1 MASLC
6 SRQLGYFCHLFRVPS
21 PLTPPGSRSGS
32 AAPVRHKKTSK
43 YLDTFGYLYVYL
55 WCTSTTIESLPGA
68 TQLLLVRSALSHRVV
83 SAVPTALCPVLLI
96 GTSAGGLG
104 GGGSVGLGGLTALR
118 ERPFAKAG
126 WKQSSPTLVPSMAK
140 LHSRLHVHQLG
151 EAGEAAAASSKIK
164 IIFACDVLFACKP
177 SRGMVFVPAAGSDL
191 GFTRVSVRARRRKER
206 RPTYNSTPRPVTR
219 HREFTGVSRP
229 TRAGYSEAWKL
240 EEQHNPIMPRYRSL
254 TARHAC
260 ERLRP
265 PPNGPPTT

>member
-6 SRQLGYFCHLFRVPS
+6 SRQLGYFCQLFRVPS
-21 PLTPPGSRSGS
+21 PLTPPPARGP
-32 AAPVRHKKTSK
+32 APPLPLGTRRQASIWIP
-43 YLDTFGYLYVYL
+43 LDTCTCTPLVV

-104 GGGSVGLGGLTALR
+104 GGGSVGGLTALR
-118 ERPFAKAG
+118 ERPFAK
-126 WKQSSPTLVPSMAK
+126 
-140 LHSRLHVHQLG
+140 
-151 EAGEAAAASSKIK
+151 AGEAAAASSKIK
-164 IIFACDVLFACKP
+164 IIFACNVLFACKP
-177 SRGMVFVPAAGSDL
+177 SRGMFFVPAAGSAL

-206 RPTYNSTPRPVTR
+206 RADVQFNAETR

-240 EEQHNPIMPRYRSL
+240 EEQHNPIMPRCRSL
-254 TARHAC
+254 TARHA
-260 ERLRP
+260 
-265 PPNGPPTT
+265 